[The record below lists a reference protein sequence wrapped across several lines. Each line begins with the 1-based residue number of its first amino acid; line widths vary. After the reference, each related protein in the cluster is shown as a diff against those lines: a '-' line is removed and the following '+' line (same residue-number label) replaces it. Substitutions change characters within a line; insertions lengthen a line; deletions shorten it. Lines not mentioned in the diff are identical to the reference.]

1 MPKAI
6 PFEWQE
12 DINCINFVFHIP
24 GVKSEKVDILI
35 SDLYVKVNSPPHFFD
50 ADLFSEIDPTH
61 TSTRAK
67 VGGGQLR
74 LRLRKREPQIW
85 RHYRVTS
92 LAKEDIIKRR
102 ESSLSQAEARQ
113 QEEYTKRSEFRT
125 TQLKAGEKEQ
135 WRLDHENRRQIE
147 KWKEE
152 EAEVAAQYVYDSFE
166 GGELKKG
173 EVEDV
178 EVWNRIGQEYTSLE
192 DAGNDAPV
200 VEQAPPNGTSDSTV
214 AQEIDSSREQ
224 STQIAVRMADRNV
237 AQEELPV
244 VRDQGGKIAMK
255 FTERRTIGVPARDRP
270 GLNRE
275 PPHPKNV
282 AARPRLAGEPEGD
295 EHGDETDPVWLK
307 DKGDEFCTRGDY
319 AAAVLAYTKAL
330 KIASHAK
337 CFANRALCHLHLGNL
352 GVCVED
358 CNNAI
363 SVLNLRNRAPAGSLG
378 ALKDPEEQIMRAKI
392 EVRLGVAYLWMGEF
406 KKSLEHMKRSLEV
419 EDGLTRDD
427 EETIRHDIDR
437 IAKAWETAES
447 KAQAD
452 MTFKRALGKGIDHM
466 QRALE
471 QYDKVV
477 EVDKENAVVLSNR
490 SQCRLQ
496 LAQYQGC
503 LEDSAVAMQSLT
515 RWPAARRAP
524 RPPAR
529 PSRMEPPFL
538 EDHTFVNPHVP
549 KKDEPSW
556 LMKQEGVA
564 FDALPDL
571 PKGWEWV
578 KNAEEKTPDAWIA
591 IKKKLSKL
599 EIDLIR
605 EAIQELQ
612 DALYSRKPHIID
624 AGIAKAKQLIL
635 ENRPAPSSIAVK
647 QAIEYNDK
655 LKKHLEEKEKH
666 KQELD
671 AELRVE
677 MDLPELTAQL
687 VEKRHGTVVGIFPR
701 AHPVQKSRRRLLAK
715 LRLRRST
722 ALAALG
728 KKSAAIEELLAV
740 LAMEPVNAAA
750 QAALAKLTAETGDDL
765 DTLLP
770 KEEVL
775 QHDPDPQVD
784 TSAEQPVVAPSDG
797 ALSAAGPK
805 SGDVRPSHGPGLAVP
820 NPEIPGTHQRREKDF
835 IDLDDLEDNDDVDSP
850 ERTAALIDTATQY
863 LKKSD
868 FASSLQ
874 MYRYA
879 LNKPDFPSNEAEV
892 KCYCNMALCLQKLR
906 RNDALESA
914 ATRGLKR
921 IAEVRELASIDEK
934 KLLQLEAALL
944 SRRGWARIQLGKTEL
959 GEADAKAVK
968 RMVAAANTA

>member
-12 DINCINFVFHIP
+12 DSSCINFVFHIP
-24 GVKSEKVDILI
+24 GVTSEKVDILI

-61 TSTRAK
+61 PNTRAK
-67 VGGGQLR
+67 IGAGQLR
-74 LRLRKREPQIW
+74 LRLRKREPKIW
-85 RHYRVTS
+85 RHYRVTN
-92 LAKEDIIKRR
+92 LGKEDIIKRR
-102 ESSLSQAEARQ
+102 ELALSQAETRQ

-152 EAEVAAQYVYDSFE
+152 EAELAAQYVYESFE
-166 GGELKKG
+166 CGELKKG
-173 EVEDV
+173 EIEDV
-178 EVWNRIGQEYTSLE
+178 EVWNRTGQEQTSIE
-192 DAGNDAPV
+192 NVGGESAA
-200 VEQAPPNGTSDSTV
+200 VEKMSPSGTSDRV
-214 AQEIDSSREQ
+214 VLEAVEDSREP
-224 STQIAVRMADRNV
+224 AVQTALRESPGPAP
-237 AQEELPV
+237 EELPDI
-244 VRDQGGKIAMK
+244 RDHGGKIAMK

-319 AAAVLAYTKAL
+319 AAGVLAYTKAL

-378 ALKDPEEQIMRAKI
+378 ALKDPEEQVMRAKI

-419 EDGLTRDD
+419 EDGFTRED
-427 EETIRHDIDR
+427 EETVRHDIDR

-452 MTFKRALGKGIDHM
+452 MMFKRALGKGVDHM
-466 QRALE
+466 ERALE

-477 EVDKENAVVLSNR
+477 EADKENAVVLSNR

-538 EDHTFVNPHVP
+538 EDHTFVNPHMP
-549 KKDEPSW
+549 KKDEPAW

-578 KNAEEKTPDAWIA
+578 KNAEEKAPDAWIA
-591 IKKKLSKL
+591 IKKKLSKI

-605 EAIQELQ
+605 ETIQELQ
-612 DALYSRKPHIID
+612 DALYSRNPNKID

-635 ENRPAPSSIAVK
+635 ENKPAPSSAAVK

-666 KQELD
+666 KQEVD
-671 AELRVE
+671 AELRAE

-687 VEKRHGTVVGIFPR
+687 VEKRHGAVVGIFPR
-701 AHPVQKSRRRLLAK
+701 GHPIQKSRRRLLAK

-728 KKSAAIEELLAV
+728 KTSAAIEELLAV
-740 LAMEPVNAAA
+740 LSMEPANAAA

-765 DTLLP
+765 QLLLGQG
-770 KEEVL
+770 EVL
-775 QHDPDPQVD
+775 QSDPDPHVDPSGGQVVVD
-784 TSAEQPVVAPSDG
+784 TSDHGQSSENAKPVAWPRVATY
-797 ALSAAGPK
+797 SAARPPVSQK
-805 SGDVRPSHGPGLAVP
+805 SD
-820 NPEIPGTHQRREKDF
+820 EKDF

-863 LKKSD
+863 LKKGD

-879 LNKPDFPSNEAEV
+879 LNKPEFPSHEAEV

-914 ATRGLKR
+914 ATRGLQR
-921 IAEVRELASIDEK
+921 IAEVRELGSIPEK
-934 KLLQLEAALL
+934 QLAQLEAALL

-968 RMVAAANTA
+968 QMVAAANPP